1 MPRKKK
7 CRNPDCRQWFEPFSS
22 LAKAC
27 SMECALVVTRKDAEK
42 RERKKTRQMRERI
55 KTLSELCQE
64 AQTEVN
70 RYVRL
75 RDADKGCISCGS
87 PNVSDAGHF
96 FHAGSKYRTSPL
108 RLDPR
113 NLSAQCPKCNRY
125 SGGGNAVEYMH
136 GYIKR
141 HGQEAFDELVAYK
154 EAVDRGEVPSLTKD
168 EAREIKRKYRKL
180 ANELARR

>member
-1 MPRKKK
+1 MPRNKK
-7 CRNPDCRQWFEPFSS
+7 CRSCGNWFQPFSS
-22 LAKAC
+22 LHRAC
-27 SMECALVVTRKDAEK
+27 SLECSLDVARKDAEK
-42 RERKKTRQMRERI
+42 RERKKTRQMRESI
-55 KTLSELCQE
+55 KTLSQLCQE
-64 AQTEVN
+64 AQKEVN

-75 RDADKGCISCGS
+75 RDAGKGCISCGS
-87 PNVSDAGHF
+87 PNASDAGHF

-141 HGQEAFDELVAYK
+141 YGQGAFDELVAYK
-154 EAVDRGEVPSLTKD
+154 EAVDRGEVPNLTKD